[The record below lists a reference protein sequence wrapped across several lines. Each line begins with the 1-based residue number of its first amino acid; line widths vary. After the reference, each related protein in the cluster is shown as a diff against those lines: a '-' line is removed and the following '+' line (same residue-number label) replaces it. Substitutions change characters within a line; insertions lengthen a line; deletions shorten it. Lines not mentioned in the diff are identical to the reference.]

1 MFILI
6 SQLIVDNF
14 FFFFKKENV
23 MRDDWPRCSQGGNC
37 VYACQ
42 DFSTAA
48 SGALL
53 VPYVMGQAF
62 QGQYYSSAP
71 TRSDALRVMQNQ
83 TVNYWRPCNTVDFY
97 RYCVFL
103 TFFVA

>member
-1 MFILI
+1 
-6 SQLIVDNF
+6 
-14 FFFFKKENV
+14 
-23 MRDDWPRCSQGGNC
+23 

-42 DFSTAA
+42 DYSTTA

-53 VPYVMGQAF
+53 VPYVMGQAL

-97 RYCVFL
+97 RYCVFFN
-103 TFFVA
+103 FFRSMIEVKYYYCEVKAKIIVRFKI